1 MAVATDIARLEILAE
16 EQGIG
21 LPQFDHNNKA
31 KTIVCDSDF
40 KNPVKMFNPSRL
52 TVTRTVAWPTQQV
65 TKRDTPEVHY
75 AGASE
80 PSTLNV
86 ELFLDSYDNDKPRGE
101 KESVRKVTDRLIEL
115 TQVVEE
121 KHRPP
126 VCRLT
131 WGSMGN
137 GTAKHKGF
145 FQGVLENLALQFT
158 LFMENGTPVRATA
171 TCTFKAWTPNEK
183 DLKEQNLMS
192 SDVAK
197 VWVVKRGQTLATIA
211 MREYGDPGKW
221 RPIALANGIDNPMAL
236 DPGMVLILPA
246 LRNG

>member
-1 MAVATDIARLEILAE
+1 MDVAQLEILAE
-16 EQGIG
+16 EKGAG
-21 LPQFDHNNKA
+21 LPRFDPNNSANK
-31 KTIVCDSDF
+31 IVCNSDF
-40 KNPVKMFNPSRL
+40 TNQDVKMFNPSRL
-52 TVTRTVAWPTQQV
+52 SVTRTVAWPTQEV

-75 AGASE
+75 SGAIE

-86 ELFLDSYDNDKPRGE
+86 ELFLDSYDNDLPRGE
-101 KESVRKVTDRLIEL
+101 KKSVREVTDRLIKL
-115 TQVVEE
+115 TQVIDE

-131 WGSMGN
+131 WGKMGN
-137 GTAKHKGF
+137 MKGF
-145 FQGVLENLALQFT
+145 FQGVLENLALQFS

-171 TCTFKAWTPNEK
+171 TCTFKAWTPNEQ

-192 SDVAK
+192 ADVAK

-211 MREYGDPGKW
+211 MHEYGNPGKW

-236 DPGMVLILPA
+236 DPGMVLVLPA
-246 LRNG
+246 LRGS

>member
-1 MAVATDIARLEILAE
+1 MALAQLKILEE
-16 EQGIG
+16 EPGIG

-31 KTIVCDSDF
+31 KTIICDSDF

-52 TVTRTVAWPTQQV
+52 TVTRTVAYPTQKV
-65 TKRDTPEVHY
+65 AKKDTPEVQY
-75 AGASE
+75 TGAIE
-80 PSTLNV
+80 PSTLNL
-86 ELFLDSYDNDKPRGE
+86 ELFLDSYDNDLPPDK
-101 KESVRKVTDRLIEL
+101 KKSVREVTDRLIEL
-115 TQVVEE
+115 TQVIGE

-131 WGSMGN
+131 WGSMGDSIR
-137 GTAKHKGF
+137 KHIGF
-145 FQGVLENLALQFT
+145 FQGVLENLTLQFT

-171 TCTFKAWTPNEK
+171 TCTFKAWTPNER

-236 DPGMVLILPA
+236 NPGMVLVLPA